1 MDYQDRITMNPLI
14 RSGKPTIRGMRI
26 TVADVLGWLA
36 SGMTNDEILLDYPE
50 LTLDDIYTC
59 LAYAADSQN
68 RIVSLKA
75 HETAARRERFAAH
88 TKAGIIKLI

>member
-50 LTLDDIYTC
+50 LTLDDIYTSFAC
-59 LAYAADSQN
+59 AADSQN

-75 HETAARRERFAAH
+75 AA
-88 TKAGIIKLI
+88 

>member
-50 LTLDDIYTC
+50 LTPDDIYTC

-75 HETAARRERFAAH
+75 AA
-88 TKAGIIKLI
+88 